1 MSASGPTDTNYDV
14 VKFVD
19 GIGKRCPTAAYVI
32 LAITAEG
39 DKAKLFLM
47 DMNSKCLVVVTGVHL
62 KSAQRVKAAATQ
74 STQRTH
80 ARAVTLLQ
88 QLAKQ
93 SKEGPRRT
101 PRVTTKKPAV
111 LPDSSTPSPRS
122 LRKQIEVRSETE
134 VGDGDD
140 DSSSSSSSS
149 EVTCLCC
156 TPLHPNL
163 DQQDEAPSRKRN
175 MLVPASPHTLQHH
188 AHYSPQPASSTR
200 RPRSTLVHVRHTG

>member
-19 GIGKRCPTAAYVI
+19 GIGKRGPTAAYVL

-39 DKAKLFLM
+39 ELFLM

-62 KSAQRVKAAATQ
+62 KSVQRMKAAATL

-80 ARAVTLLQ
+80 ARVVTLLQ

-122 LRKQIEVRSETE
+122 LRKQIEVRI
-134 VGDGDD
+134 DGGW
-140 DSSSSSSSS
+140 
-149 EVTCLCC
+149 
-156 TPLHPNL
+156 
-163 DQQDEAPSRKRN
+163 RW
-175 MLVPASPHTLQHH
+175 
-188 AHYSPQPASSTR
+188 
-200 RPRSTLVHVRHTG
+200 